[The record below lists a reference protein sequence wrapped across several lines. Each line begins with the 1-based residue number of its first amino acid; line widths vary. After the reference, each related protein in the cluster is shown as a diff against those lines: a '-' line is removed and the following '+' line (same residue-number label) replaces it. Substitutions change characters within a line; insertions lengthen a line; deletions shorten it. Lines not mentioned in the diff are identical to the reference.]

1 MDEYSRQRKERLQ
14 EAIDDYLLD
23 DAVPSRRIYEEML
36 SCIDDTLS
44 YYEKQA
50 DRIKDLKHLMMGHRL
65 VDDMED
71 LAVKWQYDKLP
82 DRY

>member
-1 MDEYSRQRKERLQ
+1 MDNYSIQRKERLQ

-23 DAVPSRRIYEEML
+23 DTVPSRQIYEEML
-36 SCIDDTLS
+36 SCVNDTLS

-50 DRIKDLKHLMMGHRL
+50 ARVNDLKHLMMGYRL
-65 VDDMED
+65 LDDMED